1 MSPSPIEG
9 YLPVIQHF
17 IEFYYFVDKLYASG
31 REHGC
36 QSSEIV
42 RTISAFPNLS
52 QLPIQYT
59 SVMPGNTRIRNLS

>member
-31 REHGC
+31 RD
-36 QSSEIV
+36 
-42 RTISAFPNLS
+42 ISKPRLCYYLARECS
-52 QLPIQYT
+52 RVQ
-59 SVMPGNTRIRNLS
+59 